1 MLYIIADDLTGA
13 ADTGIQFAKRGLHT
27 ILLPFDMEAVCE
39 LREAQVVAL
48 NTDTRRMPPDEAYE
62 KVKGTTSLL
71 KCQHSIYKKIDST
84 LRGNL
89 GAEIEAVLDAAG
101 IGFAILAPA
110 FPACGRTTVDGVH
123 LVNGQPLSQTE
134 AASDPVN
141 PVNESHIPT
150 LIRGQTRLKVGQI
163 DLKELH
169 RGQIPLL
176 RTILQ
181 RADSGER
188 IIIPDAATDDDLSE
202 IAGAA
207 MSISPPPLMV
217 GSAGLANQL
226 SIILSRRENTENR
239 AIAHKTRDD
248 GVIIVVSGSLSS
260 ITSKQL
266 GAIGKAGKGKII
278 PVDAGK
284 FIEACAT
291 ESEQEHEIVS
301 EVISAMSATGVAGI
315 RSAGTYHTAPEYAHE
330 DDLPRLIVD
339 CLGSLAAQI
348 VRHSPQPVR
357 GLILTGGDMAL
368 SAFRHLGISSV
379 RLVDEILPGIPYGQ
393 VIEGEFS
400 GLKVVTK
407 AGAFGN
413 ESALVKCIDF
423 L

>member
-13 ADTGIQFAKRGLHT
+13 ADTGIQFAKRGLYT
-27 ILLPFDMEAVCE
+27 ILLPFDMEAVCG

-48 NTDTRRMPPDEAYE
+48 NTDTRRMPPDRAYE

-71 KCQHSIYKKIDST
+71 KGQHSIYKKIDST
-84 LRGNL
+84 LRGNV

-123 LVNGQPLSQTE
+123 LVNGQPLSRTE
-134 AASDPVN
+134 VASDPVN

-150 LIRGQTRLKVGQI
+150 LISGQTRLKIGQI
-163 DLKELH
+163 DLKRLR
-169 RGQIPLL
+169 RGQISLR
-176 RTILQ
+176 RTISQ

-188 IIIPDAATDDDLSE
+188 IIIFDAATDDDLSE
-202 IAGAA
+202 IADAA

-217 GSAGLANQL
+217 GSAGLADQL
-226 SIILSRRENTENR
+226 SIILSRREHTQHPTITR
-239 AIAHKTRDD
+239 KTRDD
-248 GVIIVVSGSLSS
+248 GVIIVVSGSLSAV
-260 ITSKQL
+260 TSKQL
-266 GAIGKAGKGKII
+266 DTIGKAGKGKII

-284 FIEACAT
+284 FIEART
-291 ESEQEHEIVS
+291 PDLERKIVS

-339 CLGSLAAQI
+339 CLGRLVAQI
-348 VRHSPQPVR
+348 VRRSPQPVR

-400 GLKVVTK
+400 GLKMVTK
-407 AGAFGN
+407 AGAFGD